1 MINIQ
6 RFVVNLIGENCY
18 VVSDETNEAVM
29 IDCGAYSQD
38 EEQEISRYISDN
50 ALILRN
56 LICTHAHFDHILG
69 DMFVFGHF
77 HLNPML
83 HPADMWLYDNVE
95 LQIRNFLHKEIRI
108 SMPDVGAYI
117 YYGDVISFGH
127 HHLKAIATPGH
138 TPGGL
143 SFYCKEESLL
153 FSGDS
158 LFSHSIGRTDFPYGD
173 EDALIRSLKENV
185 MTLPNETVIL
195 PGHGGP
201 TTVREEKAMNPFLQ

>member
-1 MINIQ
+1 
-6 RFVVNLIGENCY
+6 
-18 VVSDETNEAVM
+18 
-29 IDCGAYSQD
+29 
-38 EEQEISRYISDN
+38 
-50 ALILRN
+50 
-56 LICTHAHFDHILG
+56 
-69 DMFVFGHF
+69 
-77 HLNPML
+77 
-83 HPADMWLYDNVE
+83 
-95 LQIRNFLHKEIRI
+95 
-108 SMPDVGAYI
+108 MPDVGAYI
-117 YYGDVISFGH
+117 YSGDVISFGP